1 MLESAGESLLEN
13 LAIVRV
19 AGAGGLTEAAR
30 RDAGG
35 TVEGA
40 HEVRQIAKADI
51 ECDIADRPIV
61 GGQRACGAAQPRAQQ
76 VLMRRHADDAGK
88 QPQEMKGTQP
98 RLARG
103 TVEIDGLVRVR
114 IEPERC
120 FDGTPAIAR

>member
-1 MLESAGESLLEN
+1 MLENARQAILEN

-19 AGAGGLTEAAR
+19 AGPCDLAEAAR

-40 HEVRQIAKADI
+40 HEIRQIAEADI

-61 GGQRACGAAQPRAQQ
+61 GRESAGGAAQARTQQ
-76 VLMRRHADDAGK
+76 VLMRRHADDARK
-88 QPQEMKGTQP
+88 QSQEMKGTQP
-98 RLARG
+98 RLTRG

-120 FDGTPAIAR
+120 FDRTPAIAW